1 MIFSSGIAP
10 LFLAAKTGQMELV
23 RALVKSGSHVNAPGG
38 GQGITALHWAA
49 FKEMEALVIFLIEN
63 GANVEA
69 VDKNGRTPLA
79 MVSEKLQLKMKG
91 KGTHEGKVCY
101 ALFLRSLSNSE
112 FSNT

>member
-1 MIFSSGIAP
+1 MELKYFSLPGIAP

-23 RALVKSGSHVNAPGG
+23 RALVTSNSDVDAPGG

-49 FKEMEALVIFLIEN
+49 FREMEELVIFLIEK

-69 VDKNGRTPLA
+69 VDKNGRTPLS

-91 KGTHEGKVCY
+91 QW
-101 ALFLRSLSNSE
+101 
-112 FSNT
+112 